1 MENEEIKK
9 VSELIKEKKSDELKE
24 LLQGL
29 HPADIAELCN
39 ELDAEEARSIY
50 LLLDNE
56 KAADVLI
63 EMDEDALCP
72 EKCKKSVE
80 NLFLR
85 IPRLGK
91 ILGQNPGVSVV
102 PDAADQIDRGVVAG
116 KAGCLDIEKEQIGD
130 SS

>member
-1 MENEEIKK
+1 
-9 VSELIKEKKSDELKE
+9 
-24 LLQGL
+24 
-29 HPADIAELCN
+29 
-39 ELDAEEARSIY
+39 
-50 LLLDNE
+50 
-56 KAADVLI
+56 
-63 EMDEDALCP
+63 MDEDALCP

-116 KAGCLDIEKEQIGD
+116 KAGCLAIEKEQIGE
-130 SS
+130 SSLPFGRIRGSKGQRILNGDHLAVSSCVGL

>member
-1 MENEEIKK
+1 
-9 VSELIKEKKSDELKE
+9 
-24 LLQGL
+24 
-29 HPADIAELCN
+29 
-39 ELDAEEARSIY
+39 
-50 LLLDNE
+50 
-56 KAADVLI
+56 
-63 EMDEDALCP
+63 MDEDALCP

-85 IPRLGK
+85 IPRLSK

>member
-1 MENEEIKK
+1 MQTETLFSSTIAA
-9 VSELIKEKKSDELKE
+9 VSTPRGKGGVALIRIS
-24 LLQGL
+24 G
-29 HPADIAELCN
+29 
-39 ELDAEEARSIY
+39 EEA
-50 LLLDNE
+50 
-56 KAADVLI
+56 AAV
-63 EMDEDALCP
+63 AGRCFFP
-72 EKCKKSVE
+72 KCKKSVE